1 MLFRSDDKF
10 SIHVADATSYDK
22 EDIVSEYKNIH
33 YEYFSYLSDTLFIP
47 ELRKSYSVIVGD
59 KVVEIT
65 YKDCLSKPG
74 IMDKLEGIF
83 GAAA

>member
-1 MLFRSDDKF
+1 M
-10 SIHVADATSYDK
+10 
-22 EDIVSEYKNIH
+22 
-33 YEYFSYLSDTLFIP
+33 SDTLFIP
-47 ELRKSYSVIVGD
+47 ELRKSYSVIVND

-74 IMDKLEGIF
+74 IMDKLKRIF